1 MLRQRRVFILALVSF
16 SFYTTGASGEE
27 SHTLVRADGAQVP
40 VRVFA
45 VAVNSCRGIAVISP
59 GAGGTEK
66 GLSYIAKALS
76 RDRWLSVVV
85 GHKESGPSAL
95 RGDMQGM
102 DLKGGLLKLTT
113 DRSAYEARWMDIG
126 AALDWARP
134 QCGKHF
140 SVLIGHSM
148 GAATVMLE
156 AGARNE
162 LNLTG
167 KDRFDAY
174 VAMSPQGPGPV
185 FPKDAWSK
193 ISKPVLMLTGTRD
206 KALEGAWTT
215 RTVPYDDMPA
225 GCKWLGVIDGATH
238 MNFAGNGFSRKT
250 EALTI
255 HAAQTFLNSLA
266 AGSCASLA
274 DEGGIA
280 FKHK

>member
-1 MLRQRRVFILALVSF
+1 MLTGNLLPSVSMSSHRRVFALALVSF
-16 SFYTTGASGEE
+16 SLYTTGASGEE

-40 VRVFA
+40 VRVFG

-76 RDRWLSVVV
+76 RDGWLSVVV

-102 DLKGGLLKLTT
+102 DLKGGLMKLTT

-156 AGARNE
+156 AGARNVKSD
-162 LNLTG
+162 G
-167 KDRFDAY
+167 
-174 VAMSPQGPGPV
+174 QGQVRCLCGDV
-185 FPKDAWSK
+185 
-193 ISKPVLMLTGTRD
+193 
-206 KALEGAWTT
+206 
-215 RTVPYDDMPA
+215 
-225 GCKWLGVIDGATH
+225 
-238 MNFAGNGFSRKT
+238 
-250 EALTI
+250 
-255 HAAQTFLNSLA
+255 A
-266 AGSCASLA
+266 AGARLGLPQRCMEQDQQAGA
-274 DEGGIA
+274 DA
-280 FKHK
+280 DRNRR